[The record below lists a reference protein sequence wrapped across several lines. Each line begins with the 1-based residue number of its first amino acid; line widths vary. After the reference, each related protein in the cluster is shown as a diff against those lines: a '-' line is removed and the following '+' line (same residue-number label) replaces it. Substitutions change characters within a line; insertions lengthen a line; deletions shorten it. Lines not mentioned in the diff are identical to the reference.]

1 MSVWLER
8 DRELLRGKS
17 STKDRLSIDCYYVCS
32 KQQILVLVIEHVEN
46 ALEFVHIIV
55 EVS

>member
-1 MSVWLER
+1 MSVYLER
-8 DRELLRGKS
+8 GRELLREKS
-17 STKDRLSIDCYYVCS
+17 SAKDRLSIDCNYVCS